1 MTRSDIEHAPRR
13 AFVTG
18 LTGFTGRY
26 MAQHLEAAG
35 YEVWGT
41 VAPGSPPTDDPVFA
55 NCTLLPVDLL
65 DADAIRAAA
74 ADARPD
80 AVVHLAARAHV
91 TQDEPSQTYAVNV
104 VGTRNLLAALAGLDR
119 RPSAVLLASSA
130 NIYGNS
136 TAGVLDE
143 TVPPAPANDYAI
155 SKLAMEYAAKLWA
168 DRLPIIIARPFNYT
182 GVGQSDSFL
191 LPKLVSHYA
200 RNEPRISLGNLDV
213 RRDFSDVRDV
223 TAAYLKLIETA
234 PAGEILNVCSERAY
248 SLKEVLAILSRIAG
262 YVIDVTIDPRFVR
275 NNEVKSLSGSRD
287 KLRRAVGDLP
297 VTPLDET
304 LRWMVSAVRDDAS
317 AASARP
323 LNGPHA
329 REGGRRDYAA
339 DGDRPSAQE
348 RPVASL

>member
-1 MTRSDIEHAPRR
+1 MTRSEAGRPSRR

-26 MAQHLEAAG
+26 MAERLQSAG

-41 VAPGSPPTDDPVFA
+41 VAPGAARPDDPAFA
-55 NCTLLPVDLL
+55 HCTLLPVDLL
-65 DADAIRAAA
+65 DAQALRAAA

-91 TQDEPSQTYAVNV
+91 AQDEPSQTYAVNI

-143 TVPPAPANDYAI
+143 TVAPAPANDYAV

-168 DRLPIIIARPFNYT
+168 DRLPIVIARPFNYT
-182 GVGQSDSFL
+182 GVGQSDAYL
-191 LPKLVSHYA
+191 LPKLVAHYA
-200 RNEPRISLGNLDV
+200 RNAPRISLGNLDV
-213 RRDFSDVRDV
+213 SRDFSDVRDV
-223 TAAYLKLIETA
+223 TAAYLKLVEAA
-234 PAGEILNVCSERAY
+234 PAGETFNVCSERAY
-248 SLKEVLAILSRIAG
+248 SLKEVLAMLSRIAG

-275 NNEVKSLSGSRD
+275 HNEVKSLSGSRD
-287 KLRRAVGDLP
+287 KLRRAVGELP
-297 VTPLDET
+297 VTPLDDT
-304 LRWMVSAVRDDAS
+304 LRWMVEAMRNDTHASDD
-317 AASARP
+317 RT
-323 LNGPHA
+323 G
-329 REGGRRDYAA
+329 
-339 DGDRPSAQE
+339 
-348 RPVASL
+348 

>member
-1 MTRSDIEHAPRR
+1 MTRSEAGRPSRR

-26 MAQHLEAAG
+26 MAERLQAAG
-35 YEVWGT
+35 YDVWGT
-41 VAPGSPPTDDPVFA
+41 VAPGSPPSDDPVFA
-55 NCTLLPVDLL
+55 HCTLLPVDLL
-65 DADAIRAAA
+65 DADAMRAAA

-91 TQDEPSQTYAVNV
+91 AQDEPSQTYAVNI

-143 TVPPAPANDYAI
+143 TVAPAPANDYAV

-168 DRLPIIIARPFNYT
+168 DRLPIVIARPFNYT
-182 GVGQSDSFL
+182 GVGQSDAYL
-191 LPKLVSHYA
+191 LPKLVAHYA
-200 RNEPRISLGNLDV
+200 RSAPRISLGNLDV
-213 RRDFSDVRDV
+213 SRDFSDVRDV
-223 TAAYLKLIETA
+223 TAAYLKLVEVA
-234 PAGEILNVCSERAY
+234 PAGETFNVCSERAY
-248 SLKEVLAILSRIAG
+248 SLKEVLAMLSRIAG

-275 NNEVKSLSGSRD
+275 HNEVKRLSGSRD
-287 KLRRAVGDLP
+287 KLRRVVGELP

-304 LRWMVSAVRDDAS
+304 LRWMMEAMRDT
-317 AASARP
+317 
-323 LNGPHA
+323 PHGHA
-329 REGGRRDYAA
+329 G
-339 DGDRPSAQE
+339 
-348 RPVASL
+348 

>member
-1 MTRSDIEHAPRR
+1 MTRSEAGRPSRR

-26 MAQHLEAAG
+26 MLERLQAAG
-35 YEVWGT
+35 YDVWGT
-41 VAPGSPPTDDPVFA
+41 IAPGAPRPDDPAFA
-55 NCTLLPVDLL
+55 HCTLLPVDLL
-65 DADAIRAAA
+65 DADAVRAAA

-91 TQDEPSQTYAVNV
+91 AQDEPSQTYAVNI

-143 TVPPAPANDYAI
+143 TVAPAPANDYAV

-168 DRLPIIIARPFNYT
+168 DRLPIVIARPFNYT
-182 GVGQSDSFL
+182 GVGQGEAYL
-191 LPKLVSHYA
+191 LPKLAAHYA

-213 RRDFSDVRDV
+213 SRDFSDVRDV
-223 TAAYLKLIETA
+223 TAAYLKLIEAA
-234 PAGEILNVCSERAY
+234 PAGETFNVCSERAY
-248 SLKEVLAILSRIAG
+248 SLKEVLVMLSRIAG
-262 YVIDVTIDPRFVR
+262 YVIDVTVDPRFVR
-275 NNEVKSLSGSRD
+275 HNEVKSLSGSRD
-287 KLRRAVGDLP
+287 KLRRAVGELP

-304 LRWMVSAVRDDAS
+304 LRWMVDAMR
-317 AASARP
+317 AAP
-323 LNGPHA
+323 QGHA
-329 REGGRRDYAA
+329 G
-339 DGDRPSAQE
+339 
-348 RPVASL
+348 

>member
-1 MTRSDIEHAPRR
+1 MTRSETGRPSRR

-26 MAQHLEAAG
+26 MAERLQAAG
-35 YEVWGT
+35 YDVWGT
-41 VAPGSPPTDDPVFA
+41 VAPGAPRPADPAFA
-55 NCTLLPVDLL
+55 HCTLLPVDLL
-65 DADAIRAAA
+65 DAEAMRAAA

-91 TQDEPSQTYAVNV
+91 AQDEPSQTYAVNI

-143 TVPPAPANDYAI
+143 TVAPAPANDYAV

-168 DRLPIIIARPFNYT
+168 DRLPIVIARPFNYT
-182 GVGQSDSFL
+182 GVGQSDAYL
-191 LPKLVSHYA
+191 LPKLVAHYA
-200 RNEPRISLGNLDV
+200 SNAPRISLGNLDV
-213 RRDFSDVRDV
+213 SRDFSDVRDV
-223 TAAYLKLIETA
+223 TAAYLKLIEAA
-234 PAGEILNVCSERAY
+234 PAGETFNVCSERAY
-248 SLKEVLAILSRIAG
+248 SLKEVLAMLSRIAG

-275 NNEVKSLSGSRD
+275 HNEVKSLSGSRD
-287 KLRRAVGDLP
+287 KLRRAVGELP

-304 LRWMVSAVRDDAS
+304 LRWMVDAMR
-317 AASARP
+317 AAP
-323 LNGPHA
+323 PGHA
-329 REGGRRDYAA
+329 AG
-339 DGDRPSAQE
+339 
-348 RPVASL
+348 

>member
-1 MTRSDIEHAPRR
+1 MTRTDAGRSSRR

-26 MAQHLEAAG
+26 MAQQLEAAG
-35 YEVWGT
+35 YDVWGT
-41 VAPGSPPTDDPVFA
+41 VAPGAARPDDPAFA

-65 DADAIRAAA
+65 DAQAMRAAA
-74 ADARPD
+74 TDARPD

-91 TQDEPSQTYAVNV
+91 AQDEPSQTYAVNI

-143 TVPPAPANDYAI
+143 TVSPAPANDYAV

-168 DRLPIIIARPFNYT
+168 DRLPIVIARPFNYT
-182 GVGQSDSFL
+182 GVGQDEAYL

-200 RNEPRISLGNLDV
+200 RNAPRISLGNLDV
-213 RRDFSDVRDV
+213 SRDFSDVRDV
-223 TAAYLKLIETA
+223 TTAYLKLLETA
-234 PAGEILNVCSERAY
+234 PAGETFNVCSERAY
-248 SLKEVLAILSRIAG
+248 SLKEVLAMLSRIAG

-275 NNEVKSLSGSRD
+275 HNEVKRLSGSRD
-287 KLRRAVGDLP
+287 KLRRAVGELP
-297 VTPLDET
+297 VTPLDDT
-304 LRWMVSAVRDDAS
+304 LRWMMEAMRDVP
-317 AASARP
+317 RP
-323 LNGPHA
+323 AQAGHA
-329 REGGRRDYAA
+329 G
-339 DGDRPSAQE
+339 
-348 RPVASL
+348 

>member
-1 MTRSDIEHAPRR
+1 MTRTDAGRSSRR

-26 MAQHLEAAG
+26 MVQRLEAAG
-35 YEVWGT
+35 YDVWGT
-41 VAPGSPPTDDPVFA
+41 VAPGAARPDDRAFA

-65 DADAIRAAA
+65 DAQAMRAAA

-91 TQDEPSQTYAVNV
+91 AQDEPSQTYAVNI

-143 TVPPAPANDYAI
+143 TVAPAPANDYAV

-168 DRLPIIIARPFNYT
+168 DRLPIVIARPFNYT
-182 GVGQSDSFL
+182 GVGQDDAYL

-200 RNEPRISLGNLDV
+200 RNAPRISLGNLDV
-213 RRDFSDVRDV
+213 SRDFSDVRDV
-223 TAAYLKLIETA
+223 TAAYLKLLEAA
-234 PAGEILNVCSERAY
+234 PAGETFNVCSERAY
-248 SLKEVLAILSRIAG
+248 SLKEVLAMLSRIAG

-275 NNEVKSLSGSRD
+275 HNEVKRLSGSRD
-287 KLRRAVGDLP
+287 KLRRAVGELP
-297 VTPLDET
+297 VTPLDDT
-304 LRWMVSAVRDDAS
+304 LRWMMEAMRDVP
-317 AASARP
+317 R
-323 LNGPHA
+323 HA
-329 REGGRRDYAA
+329 QAGHAG
-339 DGDRPSAQE
+339 
-348 RPVASL
+348 

>member
-1 MTRSDIEHAPRR
+1 MTRTDAGRSSRR

-26 MAQHLEAAG
+26 MAQQLEAAG
-35 YEVWGT
+35 YDVWGT
-41 VAPGSPPTDDPVFA
+41 VAPGAARPDDPAFA

-65 DADAIRAAA
+65 DAHAMRAAA
-74 ADARPD
+74 SDARPD

-91 TQDEPSQTYAVNV
+91 AQDAPSQTYAVNI

-143 TVPPAPANDYAI
+143 TVPPAPANDYAV

-168 DRLPIIIARPFNYT
+168 DRLPIVIARPFNYT
-182 GVGQSDSFL
+182 GVGQDEAYL

-200 RNEPRISLGNLDV
+200 RNAPRISLGNLDV
-213 RRDFSDVRDV
+213 SRDFSDVRDV
-223 TAAYLKLIETA
+223 TTAYLKLLETA
-234 PAGEILNVCSERAY
+234 PAGETFNVCSERAY
-248 SLKEVLAILSRIAG
+248 SLKEVLAMLSRIAG

-275 NNEVKSLSGSRD
+275 HNEVKRLSGSRD
-287 KLRRAVGDLP
+287 KLRRAVGELP
-297 VTPLDET
+297 VTPLDDT
-304 LRWMVSAVRDDAS
+304 LRWMMEAMRDVP
-317 AASARP
+317 RP
-323 LNGPHA
+323 AQAGHA
-329 REGGRRDYAA
+329 G
-339 DGDRPSAQE
+339 
-348 RPVASL
+348 

>member
-1 MTRSDIEHAPRR
+1 MTRTDAGRPSRR

-26 MAQHLEAAG
+26 MAQRLEAAG
-35 YEVWGT
+35 YDVWGT
-41 VAPGSPPTDDPVFA
+41 VTPGATPPDDPAFA

-65 DADAIRAAA
+65 DANAMRAAA

-91 TQDEPSQTYAVNV
+91 ARDEPSQTYAVNI

-130 NIYGNS
+130 NVYGNS

-143 TVPPAPANDYAI
+143 RIAPAPANDYAV

-168 DRLPIIIARPFNYT
+168 DRLPIVIARPFNYT
-182 GVGQSDSFL
+182 GVGQDDAYL

-200 RNEPRISLGNLDV
+200 RNAPRISLGNLDV
-213 RRDFSDVRDV
+213 SRDFSDVRDV
-223 TAAYLKLIETA
+223 TAAYLKLLEAA
-234 PAGEILNVCSERAY
+234 PAGETFNVCSERAY
-248 SLKEVLAILSRIAG
+248 SLKEVLAMLSRIAG

-275 NNEVKSLSGSRD
+275 HNEVKRLSGSRD
-287 KLRRAVGDLP
+287 KLRRAVGELP
-297 VTPLDET
+297 ATPLDET
-304 LRWMVSAVRDDAS
+304 LRWMVNAMRDTPQS
-317 AASARP
+317 GQAA
-323 LNGPHA
+323 HA
-329 REGGRRDYAA
+329 D
-339 DGDRPSAQE
+339 
-348 RPVASL
+348 

>member
-1 MTRSDIEHAPRR
+1 MTRSEAGRPSRR

-26 MAQHLEAAG
+26 MLERLQAAG
-35 YEVWGT
+35 YDVWGT
-41 VAPGSPPTDDPVFA
+41 IAPGAPRPDDPAFA
-55 NCTLLPVDLL
+55 HCTLLPVDLL
-65 DADAIRAAA
+65 DADAVRAAA

-91 TQDEPSQTYAVNV
+91 AQDEPSQTYAVNI

-143 TVPPAPANDYAI
+143 TVAPAPANDYAV

-168 DRLPIIIARPFNYT
+168 DRLPIVIARPFNYT
-182 GVGQSDSFL
+182 GVGQGEAYL
-191 LPKLVSHYA
+191 LPKLAAHYA

-213 RRDFSDVRDV
+213 SRDFSDVRDV
-223 TAAYLKLIETA
+223 TAAYLKLIEAA
-234 PAGEILNVCSERAY
+234 PAGETFNVCSERAY
-248 SLKEVLAILSRIAG
+248 SLKEVLVMLSRIAG
-262 YVIDVTIDPRFVR
+262 YVIDVTVDPRFVR
-275 NNEVKSLSGSRD
+275 HNEVKSLSGSRD
-287 KLRRAVGDLP
+287 KLRRAVGELP

-304 LRWMVSAVRDDAS
+304 LRWMVDAMR
-317 AASARP
+317 ATP
-323 LNGPHA
+323 QGHA
-329 REGGRRDYAA
+329 G
-339 DGDRPSAQE
+339 
-348 RPVASL
+348 